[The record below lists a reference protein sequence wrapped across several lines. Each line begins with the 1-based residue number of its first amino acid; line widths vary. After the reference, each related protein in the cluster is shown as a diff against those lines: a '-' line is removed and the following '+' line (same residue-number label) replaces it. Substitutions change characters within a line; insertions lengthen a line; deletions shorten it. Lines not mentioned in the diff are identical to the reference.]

1 MCTHTQHSRRRRAPR
16 FVARNRT
23 VVWTPPGLAKGGP
36 GATELIMQDEWNM
49 VLKRGRAVLWASGSK
64 CAGLAPLSSLPRQ
77 QKPLFY
83 FLRNILRTATF
94 MADAAAAIKGLVPA
108 MEFVDP
114 YTMGLLIKCESG
126 AIDCRPQS

>member
-1 MCTHTQHSRRRRAPR
+1 
-16 FVARNRT
+16 
-23 VVWTPPGLAKGGP
+23 
-36 GATELIMQDEWNM
+36 
-49 VLKRGRAVLWASGSK
+49 
-64 CAGLAPLSSLPRQ
+64 LSPRQ

-83 FLRNILRTATF
+83 FLRSILKTATF

-126 AIDCRPQS
+126 AVDCRP